1 MKIFTPVFWA
11 VILIVIG
18 LVIIFNQAFGWNIK
32 IFPIVF
38 GLIIIS
44 IGISIIAG
52 PSRKDS
58 TNIFSGSTVTSI
70 HTGDNNYIFSS
81 ATVSLDDTTY
91 EKDIEVNSIFSS
103 VKINTNGKS
112 VKIKSSGAF
121 SQTVFPDGSSL
132 SFGDR
137 IYERDGDN
145 TVYIETNCV
154 FGSIEIE

>member
-1 MKIFTPVFWA
+1 MKIFTPIFWA
-11 VILIVIG
+11 IILIIIG
-18 LVIIFNQAFGWNIK
+18 LVIILNQAFGWNVK

-38 GLIIIS
+38 GIIVIS

-52 PSRKDS
+52 PRNQGA
-58 TNIFSGSTVTSI
+58 NIFTGGSGVSI
-70 HTGDNNYIFSS
+70 QAGDNNYIFSS
-81 ATVSLDDTTY
+81 ATISLDDLSY

-103 VKINTNGKS
+103 VKILTNGKS
-112 VKIKSSGAF
+112 VRIKSNGAF

-137 IYERDGDN
+137 TYERDGEN
-145 TVYIETNCV
+145 TVYITTNCV